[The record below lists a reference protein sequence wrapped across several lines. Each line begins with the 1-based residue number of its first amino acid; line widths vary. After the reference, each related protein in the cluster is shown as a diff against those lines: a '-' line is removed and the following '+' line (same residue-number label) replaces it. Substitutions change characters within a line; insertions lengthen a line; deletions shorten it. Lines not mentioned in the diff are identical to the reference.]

1 MPNASQGLKVLSE
14 SETALRLLCL
24 ALTTAKWLVPK
35 CTLCYQ
41 KRQIKTAPNG
51 AALYYRVLAKAANSA

>member
-24 ALTTAKWLVPK
+24 ALTACV
-35 CTLCYQ
+35 
-41 KRQIKTAPNG
+41 
-51 AALYYRVLAKAANSA
+51 SDE